1 MISVLNRRV
10 APVLLLLQV
19 AYIGLFTLLVMVLP
33 PDTAELDHTDPAPWN
48 PSYAAILFGIV
59 VALVGAA
66 AILALDVIRARAP
79 RAVRVG
85 WLGAV
90 ALGQLVLAARA
101 LVDVRDQSPGPDM
114 VFGVAMAVASLGV
127 AAACAV
133 EARVSPPTPARAA
146 RSAVP

>member
-19 AYIGLFTLLVMVLP
+19 AYIGLFTMLITVLP

-48 PSYAAILFGIV
+48 ASYAAILLGIA

-66 AILALDVIRARAP
+66 AILGLDVIRARTP

-101 LVDVRDQSPGPDM
+101 LVNVLGQSPGPDM
-114 VFGVAMAVASLGV
+114 VFGGAMAVAALGV
-127 AAACAV
+127 AAACAI
-133 EARVSPPTPARAA
+133 EARVSPPIRTYVQA
-146 RSAVP
+146 